1 MTEAKKTASAQID
14 DILLNRAGP
23 YRTDD
28 GWAHGT
34 TKKIQPAVHKDIEKL
49 NAENESLS
57 AKDRPKPI
65 RKLGANAI
73 TKRLARLTRMNAR
86 PS

>member
-49 NAENESLS
+49 NAENESLPH
-57 AKDRPKPI
+57 KGRPKPI
-65 RKLGANAI
+65 KKLGANAI
-73 TKRLARLTRMNAR
+73 TRRLARLKRTIVR